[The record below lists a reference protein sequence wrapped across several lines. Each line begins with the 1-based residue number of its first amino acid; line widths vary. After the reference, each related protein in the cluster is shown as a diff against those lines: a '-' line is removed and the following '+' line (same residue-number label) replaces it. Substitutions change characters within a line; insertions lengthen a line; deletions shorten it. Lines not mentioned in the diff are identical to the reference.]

1 MREDLILTIIL
12 VLVVPVMAFMIY
24 KFVGISYE
32 FYIRKK
38 IYLPVDEKDPGAAV
52 EMVDESKTYIHQLA
66 KHKHKH
72 KYVLNGEE
80 SPSPFRHHEGFLY
93 FECACSD
100 VRVFSR
106 THWRKMWTN
115 SQD

>member
-12 VLVVPVMAFMIY
+12 VLVVPAMAFMIY

-32 FYIRKK
+32 FYIKKK
-38 IYLPVDEKDPGAAV
+38 IYPPVDEESPRAAV
-52 EMVDESKTYIHQLA
+52 KMVEEPKTYIQPE
-66 KHKHKH
+66 HKH

-80 SPSPFRHHEGFLY
+80 SPSPFRQHEGFLY
-93 FECACSD
+93 FECACTD
-100 VRVFSR
+100 VRVLSR